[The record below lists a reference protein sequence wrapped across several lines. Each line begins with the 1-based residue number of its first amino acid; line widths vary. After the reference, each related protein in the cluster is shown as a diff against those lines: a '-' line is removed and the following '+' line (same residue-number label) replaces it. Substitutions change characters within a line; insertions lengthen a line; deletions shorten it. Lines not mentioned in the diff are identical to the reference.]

1 MSRFDNELIKQAENA
16 FQMNGL
22 SGTSATPARQ
32 LPHLQGVQPYA
43 DALVPAEVPV
53 VEQVG
58 NASANRPVTRLLQV
72 QDLDAADPQ
81 GGQPGEIVGMPGMS
95 QVYALGGPDPATMPG
110 ALVPSTG
117 FAGDIGAVAA
127 PPKAASVNPIDESLY
142 QIYKASRDIRNAID
156 EGTDFDFSNII
167 TASNEA
173 ATVSKFASAH
183 SEVNEVIGTVAAIIL
198 DIESDLVN
206 TSDYKQA
213 SRDLTELE
221 NLLSE
226 INKFAAKKD
235 CKHCEGKGCE
245 SCSDDDADDHRTSAK
260 KKDKK
265 KSKSKGKKSD
275 CKHCGGKGCEK
286 CEDDEDDDK
295 PAWLKKKKEA
305 TNGRQET
312 GVTVDVRDLD
322 DQAGVWDRARV
333 MIPDYTTNVLE
344 AEELNAEDA
353 GYVPFYNDGSGT
365 GIVPGQ
371 EPHKQEVFPMDA
383 SNPAFV
389 PYQNALGAV
398 QASRE
403 KIFESLALV
412 ERLEKLGMVQES
424 DRAKHLAK
432 FEQMDS
438 AKLAGFV
445 ASLDLFEESGARQ
458 PRSQKVA
465 SGNSRL
471 PEMGRLTTAST
482 TSREQLSA
490 DDWLMT
496 L

>member
-16 FQMNGL
+16 WSSSGL
-22 SGTSATPARQ
+22 PGPSTPRQ
-32 LPHLQGVQPYA
+32 IPHLQGVQPYA

-53 VEQVG
+53 VEQMA
-58 NASANRPVTRLLQV
+58 NTSANRPVTRMIQV
-72 QDLDAADPQ
+72 TDLDAADPA

-95 QVYALGGPDPATMPG
+95 QVYALGGPDPASMPG
-110 ALVPSTG
+110 TLAPSTG
-117 FAGDIGAVAA
+117 FGGNIGELPQGSLGAGQ
-127 PPKAASVNPIDESLY
+127 KAASVDPIDESLY
-142 QIYKASRDIRNAID
+142 QVYKASRDIRNAID
-156 EGTDFDFSNII
+156 EQVDFDFSRLI

-173 ATVSKFASAH
+173 ATVSKFANTDTD
-183 SEVNEVIGTVAAIIL
+183 VNDVVGTVAAIVL
-198 DIESDLVN
+198 DIENDLIN

-213 SRDLTELE
+213 SSNLKELE
-221 NLLSE
+221 NLLDE
-226 INKFAAKKD
+226 INKFAAKKN
-235 CKHCEGKGCE
+235 CKSCKGKGC
-245 SCSDDDADDHRTSAK
+245 
-260 KKDKK
+260 KD
-265 KSKSKGKKSD
+265 
-275 CKHCGGKGCEK
+275 CEK
-286 CEDDEDDDK
+286 EEKGDDEDDEEDDGK
-295 PAWLKKKKEA
+295 PSWLKGKGKGKNKKKGKGKKEA

-333 MIPDYTTNVLE
+333 MMPDYTTNPLE
-344 AEELNAEDA
+344 AEQINAEDA
-353 GYVPFYNDGSGT
+353 GYVNYYNDGAET

-403 KIFESLALV
+403 KIFESLAIV
-412 ERLEKLGMVQES
+412 ERLEKLGMVIED

-445 ASLDLFEESGARQ
+445 ASLDMLEESGARQ

-465 SGNSRL
+465 SGNNRL
-471 PEMGRLTTAST
+471 PEMGRLTTASAVT
-482 TSREQLSA
+482 RQDIQS